1 MSQNKFEMKKNI
13 FQKEQALQS
22 NFTDG
27 YFEKK
32 KKTGPE
38 GPRRSAHHTQHAT
51 ANAARPI

>member
-32 KKTGPE
+32 KTGPE